1 LIAAQELSR
10 YYRRT
15 APRLRDWL
23 DGHALP
29 PSPQPPVDALRGLI
43 DALLAHQPIERALR
57 VARQALMCRL
67 IELDVEQQ
75 APLDDI
81 TRAISRFAELAVRYA
96 SDHVQRHL
104 QATSGT
110 PLRPDGRPAAL
121 LIVGMGKL
129 GAEELNVSSDIDL
142 VFLHD
147 VDGEVG
153 ALSHHEWFSRAA
165 RGVCQLLHAPTEHGF
180 VFRVDT
186 RLRPNGDEGPT
197 VCSLDMLEQYF
208 AVQGRPWER
217 FAWLRA
223 RLLGAVAAEAQREWQ
238 AVVLPF
244 VYRRYMDFGMIESLR
259 ALHAEVR
266 QDARA
271 RAARNACATRDI
283 KRSRGGIREL
293 EFFVQLLQLVRGG
306 VAPELRE
313 RHTRRALARLAQAGI
328 VEPPVSA
335 QLDAAYTFLRRL
347 ENRIQYLDDAQ
358 THTLPADD
366 ADVERIALSMGLP
379 NGCALLCALDE
390 HREAV
395 AGAFDSL
402 LTTLGGEK
410 PCTGCGKG
418 KTLDFAQALHAALA
432 AVDDAGERERL
443 TERMLA
449 LAEQPAVLRLA
460 GAHRERLQRIVQRS
474 AAQAAQ
480 LRHPR
485 VLGDWAEWLSAHAG
499 RTNYLAFFD
508 EHPQAAARLLR
519 LLDACAFAA
528 HYVRRFPG
536 VVDELVAP
544 QATERFDA
552 AQYAATLRA
561 RLEAIEHGYPND
573 AEPLMDALR
582 RAYQLELF
590 KLIMRDIEQRPAV
603 EAMSDDITL
612 LADTTLQVSLD
623 VCWRTFAQRHRDAPQ
638 MAVIGYGKLGSKEL
652 GYLSDLDLV
661 LIYDDAQP
669 EAGALY
675 AQFAKRW
682 INWLTTHTGAGK
694 LFEIDTRLRPNG
706 NAGLLVTSLEAF
718 DAYQR
723 GRGGNTAWTWEH
735 QALTKARF
743 VAGDARIGAAFERIR
758 RDVLATPRD
767 TAALRTQ
774 VIAMRQRIAETHHG
788 RRGFFDLKHDPGG
801 LVDAEFA
808 VQYWILAHAPRVP
821 ELLGNT
827 GTIAL
832 IGVAARAGLID
843 EAAARAAQDAY
854 RRLRARQHQL
864 KLDGHEFAQVPEAE
878 LRAERAAI
886 RALWDAALG
895 APADAL
901 AAPQPKI
908 AA

>member
-1 LIAAQELSR
+1 MR
-10 YYRRT
+10 
-15 APRLRDWL
+15 PRLDDWL
-23 DGHALP
+23 ATSPVAAWPSLTLPDHDALTQLIDTLCAQRP
-29 PSPQPPVDALRGLI
+29 LGDALRI
-43 DALLAHQPIERALR
+43 
-57 VARQALMCRL
+57 ARQVVLCRL
-67 IELDVEQQ
+67 IECDVE
-75 APLDDI
+75 AGADVDPVTGVMSD
-81 TRAISRFAELAVRYA
+81 FAELAVQAAARDA
-96 SDHVQRHL
+96 VQA
-104 QATSGT
+104 QAAQAGM
-110 PLRPDGRPAAL
+110 PLRPDGRPAQL
-121 LIVGMGKL
+121 LVAGMGKL
-129 GAEELNVSSDIDL
+129 GAGELNVSSDIDL
-142 VFLHD
+142 VMLHD
-147 VDGEVG
+147 VDGDVG

-165 RGVCQLLHAPTEHGF
+165 RRVCQTLNATGDYGF

-186 RLRPNGDEGPT
+186 RLRPNGDEGPS

-208 AVQGRPWER
+208 SVQGRPWER

-223 RLLGAVAAEAQREWQ
+223 RLLGDVPADVVQDWQ

-244 VYRRYMDFGMIESLR
+244 VYRRYMDFGMIEALR

-266 QDARA
+266 QDART
-271 RAARNACATRDI
+271 RAARNPCATRDI

-328 VEPPVSA
+328 VERSVSQ
-335 QLDAAYTFLRRL
+335 QLDAAYSFLRRL

-358 THTLPADD
+358 THTLPGDD
-366 ADVERIALSMGLP
+366 ADMERIAASLGL
-379 NGCALLCALDE
+379 GDAGALLCTLDE

-402 LTTLGGEK
+402 LTTLGGDK
-410 PCTGCGKG
+410 PCTHCGAS
-418 KTLDFAQALHAALA
+418 KTMDFEQALRAALEPVADADAREQLHQRIVA
-432 AVDDAGERERL
+432 ASEH
-443 TERMLA
+443 
-449 LAEQPAVLRLA
+449 PAVLRLA
-460 GAHRERLQRIVQRS
+460 PAHRERLRRVLHRS
-474 AAQAAQ
+474 LALAGQ

-485 VLGDWAEWLSAHAG
+485 ALGDWVDWLAGNAG

-508 EHPQAAARLLR
+508 EHPQAAARLVR

-528 HYVRRFPG
+528 QVVRRFPG

-544 QATERFDA
+544 QATQRFDA
-552 AQYAATLRA
+552 SAYAAMLRA
-561 RLEAIEHGYPND
+561 RLEAIEHGYPGD
-573 AEPLMDALR
+573 AEPLLDALR

-590 KLIMRDIEQRPAV
+590 KLVMRDIEQRPPV
-603 EAMSDDITL
+603 ETMSDDITL

-623 VCWRTFAQRHRDAPQ
+623 VCWRTFAQRHRAAPQ
-638 MAVIGYGKLGSKEL
+638 MAVVGYGKLGSKEL

-675 AQFAKRW
+675 TQFAKRW

-694 LFEIDTRLRPNG
+694 LFDIDTRLRPNG

-758 RDVLATPRD
+758 RSVLATPRD
-767 TAALRTQ
+767 VSALRDE
-774 VIAMRQRIAETHHG
+774 VLAMRERIRASRPG
-788 RRGFFDLKHDPGG
+788 RAGRFDLKHDSGG

-808 VQYWILAHAPRVP
+808 VQLWVLAHAHAVP
-821 ELLGNT
+821 ALMGNT

-832 IGVAARAGLID
+832 IGVAVQAGLVSAD
-843 EAAARAAQDAY
+843 VAHAAQ
-854 RRLRARQHQL
+854 
-864 KLDGHEFAQVPEAE
+864 
-878 LRAERAAI
+878 
-886 RALWDAALG
+886 
-895 APADAL
+895 
-901 AAPQPKI
+901 
-908 AA
+908 